1 MEIKIIRMNISD
13 LKICDRVLL
22 QSGSSVKEHAQVKA
36 FLDNGNVLLRL
47 SDGRIDEFDPQYILK
62 NFGQP

>member
-1 MEIKIIRMNISD
+1 MNVD
-13 LKICDRVLL
+13 ELKISDRVLL
-22 QSGSSVKEHAQVKA
+22 QSGQYVKEHAQVKE

>member
-1 MEIKIIRMNISD
+1 MNID
-13 LKICDRVLL
+13 ELKIGDRVLL
-22 QSGSSVKEHAQVKA
+22 QSGQYVKEHAQVKE

-62 NFGQP
+62 NFGQQ

>member
-1 MEIKIIRMNISD
+1 MKIEEFTVY
-13 LKICDRVLL
+13 DRVLL
-22 QSGSSVKEHAQVKA
+22 QRGQYVKEHAQVKA

>member
-1 MEIKIIRMNISD
+1 MNVDELKISD
-13 LKICDRVLL
+13 RVHL
-22 QSGSSVKEHAQVKA
+22 QSGQYVKEHAQVKE

>member
-1 MEIKIIRMNISD
+1 MKMEE
-13 LKICDRVLL
+13 LTVYDRVLL
-22 QSGSSVKEHAQVKA
+22 QRSQYVKEHAMVKA

-47 SDGRIDEFDPQYILK
+47 SDGRIEEFDPQYILK

>member
-1 MEIKIIRMNISD
+1 MNVD
-13 LKICDRVLL
+13 ELKIGDRVLL
-22 QSGSSVKEHAQVKA
+22 QSGQYVKEHAQVKE

>member
-1 MEIKIIRMNISD
+1 MNVEE
-13 LKICDRVLL
+13 LKVGDRVLL
-22 QSGSSVKEHAQVKA
+22 QSGQYVKEHAQVKE

>member
-1 MEIKIIRMNISD
+1 MNVEE
-13 LKICDRVLL
+13 LKVGDRVLL
-22 QSGSSVKEHAQVKA
+22 QSGQYVKEHAQVTA